1 VFSPKTLQ
9 TTFDYSRI
17 FDYKIVHSGGRG
29 FMPNLD
35 RIQEIR
41 KLHDKMYEQSLVFLA
56 LRNHPDYRARLAET
70 REQIIRIYSRIQTLA

>member
-1 VFSPKTLQ
+1 
-9 TTFDYSRI
+9 
-17 FDYKIVHSGGRG
+17 
-29 FMPNLD
+29 MPDLD

-41 KLHDKMYEQSLVFLA
+41 KLQDEMYEQSLVFLA